1 MLVLLEVKIHVCLN
15 QMHSPFFIP
24 KVHMRPLLCDKA
36 WVTSFSLIEYIY
48 IQQINNDIYDEG
60 YIHFL
65 LKLT

>member
-1 MLVLLEVKIHVCLN
+1 
-15 QMHSPFFIP
+15 
-24 KVHMRPLLCDKA
+24 MRQGMSDEFLPHR
-36 WVTSFSLIEYIY
+36 IYIYIY